1 MNKAKKATADSPV
14 ARESRAPIVI
24 NNTNGPRYIP
34 FGGVSEGA
42 GNSVIDLERM
52 KFAGGFNAP
61 QNGNFQTVRKF
72 DSYKSWLADGS
83 LTEIDSVE
91 EISTVGGAVAHVLEL
106 SSSRPSIEWWLRNE
120 TRPGVKTQIKAK
132 LAEMKRHRTPG
143 DEE

>member
-1 MNKAKKATADSPV
+1 MKAKKSEAPV
-14 ARESRAPIVI
+14 ARESTPIVI

-120 TRPGVKTQIKAK
+120 TRPGVKIQLKAK
-132 LAEMKRHRTPG
+132 ITEMKRHRTPG
-143 DEE
+143 DED